1 MTILATAS
9 ALSSAPA
16 SAFFARWIDHDTWA
30 QWSPDTEWV
39 RLDAPLAL
47 GTTGTL
53 KPAGG
58 PKVRFAISGLAT
70 DREYTDTSRLL
81 GARLVFQHLATETDD
96 GTRLDVRVEITGP
109 LSGLWARIMGGGFAE
124 SAPAD
129 LDRLISIVESETAR
143 TAASSS

>member
-9 ALSSAPA
+9 ATSSAPA
-16 SAFFARWIDHDTWA
+16 SAYFARWIDHQTWSS
-30 QWSPDTEWV
+30 WSPDTEWV
-39 RLDAPLAL
+39 TLDGPVAL

-53 KPAGG
+53 KPTGA
-58 PKVRFAISGLAT
+58 PKTRFTISALEA

-81 GARLVFQHLATETDD
+81 GARLVFQHLATETPE

-109 LSGLWARIMGGGFAE
+109 LAGLWVRIMGGGFAE

-129 LDRLISIVESETAR
+129 LGRLVAIVERATADTIR
-143 TAASSS
+143 

>member
-1 MTILATAS
+1 MTILASAS
-9 ALSSAPA
+9 ATSSAPA

-30 QWSPDTEWV
+30 SWSPDTDWV
-39 RLDAPLAL
+39 ALDAPVAL

-58 PKVRFAISGLAT
+58 PKIRFTISALDA
-70 DREYTDTSRLL
+70 DREYTDTSRLP
-81 GARLVFQHLATETDD
+81 GARLVFQHLATETPD

-109 LSGLWARIMGGGFAE
+109 LSGLCTRIMGGGFAE

-129 LDRLISIVESETAR
+129 LERLIAIVER
-143 TAASSS
+143 ASADTVTVR